1 MRFEWDNGK
10 NRQNLRKHDIRCETA
25 VLVFEDPNA
34 ITQRDSTHDEE
45 EERFV
50 TLGAIGPG
58 SVLFVVHT
66 WPNGMAKKACASLSA
81 RAATAREG
89 KSYED
94 ADKRTKTGHRRYR
107 REKEQRY
114 RSF

>member
-1 MRFEWDNGK
+1 MRFEWDEDK
-10 NRQNLRKHDIRCETA
+10 NRQNFRKHDIRFESA

-34 ITQRDSTHDEE
+34 ITQRDYTHDEE

-66 WPNGMAKKACASLSA
+66 WSEWNGEESMCIISA

-94 ADKRTKTGHRRYR
+94 ANKRTKTGHRRYR
-107 REKEQRY
+107 RKKE
-114 RSF
+114 

>member
-1 MRFEWDNGK
+1 MRFEWDKNK
-10 NRQNLRKHDIRCETA
+10 NRENLSKHDVRFETA
-25 VLVFEDPNA
+25 QIVFDDPHA
-34 ITQRDSTHDEE
+34 ITQRDSIHDEE

-66 WPNGMAKKACASLSA
+66 WSERYGEECVRIISA
-81 RAATAREG
+81 RAATARER

-94 ADKRTKTGHRRYR
+94 TYKRTEAGHRRH
-107 REKEQRY
+107 REKKK
-114 RSF
+114 

>member
-1 MRFEWDNGK
+1 MQFEWDDDK
-10 NRQNLRKHDIRCETA
+10 NRQNLRKHDIRFESA
-25 VLVFEDPNA
+25 ALVFDDPNA

-50 TLGAIGPG
+50 TLGAIGRG
-58 SVLFVVHT
+58 SLLFVVHT
-66 WPNGMAKKACASLSA
+66 WREQNGEESIRIVSA

-94 ADKRTKTGHRRYR
+94 AIKRAKTGHRRHR
-107 REKEQRY
+107 RKKG
-114 RSF
+114 